1 MGQVLGLF
9 IWLKARLKEPSTQA
23 SLAVVCQA
31 LKVEIDMDIINHWLN
46 IASILFGAA
55 GFFVKEK
62 GPLTV
67 VK

>member
-1 MGQVLGLF
+1 MGSILGLF
-9 IWLKARLKEPSTQA
+9 IWLKARLNEPSTHA

-31 LKVEIDMDIINHWLN
+31 LKVEIDIEVINHWLN
-46 IASILFGAA
+46 LASILFGAA